1 MAYVLDILSWLLIMA
16 GGFVGITGAVGLF
29 RFPDFYTRMHA
40 ASMTDTLTAGLI
52 LVGLML
58 QAGSILTVLK
68 LALIFFIMAY
78 TAPTAAHVLAKTA
91 RHVKLKPYLDGK
103 GDAP

>member
-1 MAYVLDILSWLLIMA
+1 MILDILSWLLIIA
-16 GGFVGITGAVGLF
+16 GGFVGVTGAIGLF

-58 QAGSILTVLK
+58 QCDSILTVLK

-78 TAPTAAHVLAKTA
+78 TGPTAAHVLAKTA
-91 RHVKLKPYLDGK
+91 RHVNLKPYLHGK
-103 GDAP
+103 EDAS

>member
-1 MAYVLDILSWLLIMA
+1 MALVLDIVSWLLILA
-16 GGFVGITGAVGLF
+16 GGFVGVTGALGLF

-58 QAGSILTVLK
+58 QATSVLAALK

-78 TAPTAAHVLAKTA
+78 TGPTAAHVLAKAA
-91 RHVKLKPYLDGK
+91 RTVKLKPYLDGN
-103 GDAP
+103 GDPS